1 MDSRELNFN
10 HLGHEDPDRDDG
22 GGNFQFFHEQMSI
35 LNEEIDSLRTELSK
49 QTNEAQSL
57 SVSHKKFLKICF

>member
-10 HLGHEDPDRDDG
+10 HLGHGEPDRDDG

-35 LNEEIDSLRTELSK
+35 LNEEIDSLRNELSK

-57 SVSHKKFLKICF
+57 SVSH

>member
-10 HLGHEDPDRDDG
+10 HLGHERDDG

-35 LNEEIDSLRTELSK
+35 LNEEIDLLRNELSK

-57 SVSHKKFLKICF
+57 SVSH